1 MQCTIKSDKN
11 KLLVDTN
18 DLKLML
24 GCGRATAVTIGV
36 AAGAKIRI
44 NRRVLWSMERVKE
57 YINSIAE

>member
-1 MQCTIKSDKN
+1 MLSTIKSSRD

-24 GCGRATAVTIGV
+24 GCGRATAVSIGV

-44 NRRVLWSMERVKE
+44 NRRVLWNKE
-57 YINSIAE
+57 IIIDYINNIAE